1 MEEEKVGHRGRISS
15 RENNYH
21 SNRNVKV
28 KYIQKSVQSGVSSGY
43 ADSQKSEQM
52 NKQEQQ
58 SESDNEEN
66 YSSAKGSKLSDDSQE
81 EEARGDQSGSQD

>member
-1 MEEEKVGHRGRISS
+1 M
-15 RENNYH
+15 
-21 SNRNVKV
+21 
-28 KYIQKSVQSGVSSGY
+28 KYIQKSAQSGISSGS

-58 SESDNEEN
+58 LESDNEEN

-81 EEARGDQSGSQD
+81 EAAKGEQSRSQR